1 MLSRKI
7 NNLIL
12 LVSIALGATLTVSFA
27 EEGPL
32 STLAESR
39 EQLELAKL
47 RHEIIK
53 LEIENKKLR
62 NEWDTIVGLA
72 PFLTSLVALL
82 GVFITLWK
90 HLSEQSRQR
99 DLDRKNIEEIELR
112 LLADRRAYQN
122 DGADA

>member
-27 EEGPL
+27 EEEPL